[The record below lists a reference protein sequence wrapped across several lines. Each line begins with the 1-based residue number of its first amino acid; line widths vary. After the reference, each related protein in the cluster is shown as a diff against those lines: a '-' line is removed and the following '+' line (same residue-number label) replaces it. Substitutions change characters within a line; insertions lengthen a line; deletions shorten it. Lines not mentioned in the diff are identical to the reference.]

1 MVQVNDIVKARYN
14 SGEYIGRVL
23 EERGNFLLVEV
34 LAVLEHPQQGDLH
47 HLGEVDGVAFHER
60 KALAYRE
67 KFNARKRTTKLYEGD
82 VPTYAESLKTALN
95 TLKKQLTERN
105 DEFGELSLSRI
116 SDLEKD
122 FYNKIFEE

>member
-1 MVQVNDIVKARYN
+1 MVQVNDIVQARYN

-23 EERGNFLLVEV
+23 EERGNFFLVEV

-67 KFNARKRTTKLYEGD
+67 KFNARKRTTKPYDSD
-82 VPTYAESLKTALN
+82 VPSYAKSLKTALQS
-95 TLKKQLTERN
+95 LKEQLAERN
-105 DEFGELSLSRI
+105 DEFGKLSLARI

-122 FYNKIFEE
+122 FYDKIFEE

>member
-1 MVQVNDIVKARYN
+1 MKERLKRRHAHMVQVNDIVKARYN

-67 KFNARKRTTKLYEGD
+67 KFNARKDRKSTRLNSSH
-82 VPTYAESLKTALN
+82 VAISYAVFC
-95 TLKKQLTERN
+95 LKK
-105 DEFGELSLSRI
+105 
-116 SDLEKD
+116 K
-122 FYNKIFEE
+122 